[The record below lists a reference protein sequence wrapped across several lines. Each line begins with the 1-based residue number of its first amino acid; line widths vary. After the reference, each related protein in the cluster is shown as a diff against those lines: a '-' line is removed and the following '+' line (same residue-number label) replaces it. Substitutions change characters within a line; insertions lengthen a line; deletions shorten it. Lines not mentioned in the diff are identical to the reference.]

1 MVNILE
7 EKPDGCIKL
16 LLCNML
22 GAASVM
28 IAWAALPRG
37 DTGRG
42 QDTRPPLDFRPVLA
56 NRDGSAPDHRLIRG
70 NLGLRRTAAVDC
82 RLSYLLRG
90 RSGHCPCASLD
101 HSDRRCAD
109 QFSRRPRRPHRQR
122 VFDPS
127 RPSQHATLVFL
138 LSAFAGGLFGF
149 TAMRNPGTLSMSAH

>member
-90 RSGHCPCASLD
+90 ALISFLD
-101 HSDRRCAD
+101 VPAGLIGNEFSIRHGLRNMPPSSSSYRRLRAVCSALP
-109 QFSRRPRRPHRQR
+109 QCGTLG
-122 VFDPS
+122 PS
-127 RPSQHATLVFL
+127 R
-138 LSAFAGGLFGF
+138 
-149 TAMRNPGTLSMSAH
+149 